1 MCREIWNHYTVKFLI
16 IKKKNCSLHMI
27 IISRAINNKGNK
39 IFMEF
44 KFPLLCLDQLS
55 MVVLPDLNGHSKAYT
70 T

>member
-1 MCREIWNHYTVKFLI
+1 
-16 IKKKNCSLHMI
+16 MI